1 MAKLLTLLE
10 QYLDTQPP
18 IVVIQAIIWWEA
30 VIAFVKLPVCG
41 LGVHLPVKVAMILSV
56 LFCSLNLDTVVSR
69 KYAPPFGTLASVQN
83 VGGACARDATI
94 SLAITPPPSG
104 TGKA

>member
-10 QYLDTQPP
+10 QYLDGQPP

-30 VIAFVKLPVCG
+30 VIALVKLQVCG

-56 LFCSLNLDTVVSR
+56 LFCSLNLH
-69 KYAPPFGTLASVQN
+69 G
-83 VGGACARDATI
+83 
-94 SLAITPPPSG
+94 ITPGAQCYHCKSNSSHYW
-104 TGKA
+104 

>member
-56 LFCSLNLDTVVSR
+56 LFCSLNVHNIDRLTSCKIIYILTV
-69 KYAPPFGTLASVQN
+69 G
-83 VGGACARDATI
+83 VGHN
-94 SLAITPPPSG
+94 
-104 TGKA
+104 